1 MRYIC
6 RQIHSLGACMGCWHS
21 IHVWVLTGKVL
32 VSRIFFRRLLRFPH
46 SAASFTFS
54 FLVPFLLLFFLP
66 SFYPESTRVPTA
78 TPTKGHFETLLMS
91 SQDLPGSLKRP
102 RSTSRPPS
110 PSSGSSPKRAASED
124 PFPSSSDS
132 GRLFDHL
139 ITDNGGM
146 VAASSPLRQDIGDNE
161 SNKSWVELT
170 QQVKLGSDGEE
181 DMKGDITLRADGE
194 PTLVSQEIWKE
205 RNNELLGVLI
215 KYWR

>member
-1 MRYIC
+1 MGAFGKSAGFENFLPSLVGVPPLR
-6 RQIHSLGACMGCWHS
+6 RVIHL
-21 IHVWVLTGKVL
+21 LFPRP
-32 VSRIFFRRLLRFPH
+32 VSAP
-46 SAASFTFS
+46 
-54 FLVPFLLLFFLP
+54 FFLP

-78 TPTKGHFETLLMS
+78 TPTEGHFETLLMS
-91 SQDLPGSLKRP
+91 SQDLLGTLKRP

-132 GRLFDHL
+132 GRVFDHL
-139 ITDNGGM
+139 ITDNGSM

-181 DMKGDITLRADGE
+181 DMKGDTTLRADGE

-205 RNNELLGVLI
+205 RNNELLGALM
-215 KYWR
+215 KYSATNI